1 MKNIILVTHGE
12 LATGILSSLKLIYGE
27 VENIGT
33 VTITASENMGEVKE
47 TIYKKIKEF
56 NNDFPTII
64 ITDITNGS
72 TTQVG
77 LSIMNERKNTY
88 LISGL
93 NLGLL
98 LEVILGDFTQN
109 ENKNKEL
116 LREIIEDAKETISFL
131 NDEIEEIVI
140 SKDSDEL

>member
-12 LATGILSSLKLIYGE
+12 LAIGILSSLKLIYGE

-33 VTITASENMGEVKE
+33 VTITASENMGEIKE

-88 LISGL
+88 LISGV

-98 LEVILGDFTQN
+98 LEVILGDFTHD

-116 LREIIEDAKETISFL
+116 LREIVENAKETISFL

>member
-12 LATGILSSLKLIYGE
+12 LAIGILSSLKLIYGE

-33 VTITASENMGEVKE
+33 VIITASENMGEIKE
-47 TIYKKIKEF
+47 RIYKKIKEF

-77 LSIMNERKNTY
+77 LSIMSERKNIY

-98 LEVILGDFTQN
+98 LEVILGDFTQ
-109 ENKNKEL
+109 EEDKNKEL
-116 LREIIEDAKETISFL
+116 LREIVENAKETISFL
-131 NDEIEEIVI
+131 NDETEKIII

>member
-1 MKNIILVTHGE
+1 MAI
-12 LATGILSSLKLIYGE
+12 GILSSLKLIYGE

-33 VTITASENMGEVKE
+33 VTITASENMGEIKE

-88 LISGL
+88 LISGV

-98 LEVILGDFTQN
+98 LEVILGDFTHD

-116 LREIIEDAKETISFL
+116 LREIVENAKETISFL